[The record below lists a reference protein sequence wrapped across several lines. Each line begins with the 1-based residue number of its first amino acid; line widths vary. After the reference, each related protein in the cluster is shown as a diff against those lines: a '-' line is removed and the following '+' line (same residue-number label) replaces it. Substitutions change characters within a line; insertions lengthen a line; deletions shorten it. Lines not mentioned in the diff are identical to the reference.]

1 MSRYKIVIT
10 EVTQE
15 RKICGKQWKP
25 VNGDPEKRYDYTP
38 EIEKV
43 VDVTREIYAQ
53 DTAELDLKAVIKAI
67 NGI

>member
-10 EVTQE
+10 EITQE
-15 RKICGKQWKP
+15 RKIRGKEWKP
-25 VNGDPEKRYDYTP
+25 VSDEPKASYDYTP
-38 EIEKV
+38 EIEKM

-67 NGI
+67 NGL